1 MSAVIFSL
9 LTSPSRLYPSSVC
22 FDPLCLGFEQ
32 VVRQIPSYCIFRRLD
47 PWHDF
52 EKHDLITYKKFEF
65 SFHLQTSL
73 CLQVRN
79 SLLRSNL
86 VLLQIVDL
94 DLEVDDLEF

>member
-73 CLQVRN
+73 C
-79 SLLRSNL
+79 NL